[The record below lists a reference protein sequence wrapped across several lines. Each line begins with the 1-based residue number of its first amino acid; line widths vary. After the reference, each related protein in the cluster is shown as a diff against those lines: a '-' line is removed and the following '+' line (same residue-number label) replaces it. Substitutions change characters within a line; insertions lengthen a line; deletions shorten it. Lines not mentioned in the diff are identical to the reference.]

1 MFKKLT
7 LVLLAC
13 VFVFS
18 LSGCATCRKQNN
30 MEIQGLKNQ
39 ISVLESQSQAK
50 DEEINSL
57 KESLNK
63 AQEEKVV
70 SPSQSFGNKGIVSRG
85 KGRPNTKQI
94 QTALKNAGYNPGAID
109 GKMGKQ
115 TREAIKSF
123 QKDNKLNV
131 NGKAGRETWDLL
143 KKYLETKVK

>member
-18 LSGCATCRKQNN
+18 LSGCAACRKQNN
-30 MEIQGLKNQ
+30 IETQGLKNQ

-63 AQEEKVV
+63 TQEEKIV
-70 SPSQSFGNKGIVSRG
+70 SPSQSFGNKGVVSRG
-85 KGRPNTKQI
+85 NGRPHVKQI

-109 GKMGKQ
+109 GKKGKQ

-123 QKDNKLNV
+123 QKDNKLNADGRV
-131 NGKAGRETWDLL
+131 GKETWDLL